1 MRIKMREHL
10 LNNSDDKVDLK
21 QCEGGITDI
30 EFMAQYWVLAHAHQL
45 DALTVYPDN
54 LRIFDAAASGSLIKQ
69 ETANELQKAYLALR
83 EQYHHLT
90 LADTKFADQTE
101 ELEVIRERV
110 TSQYNALFGKCG
122 TS

>member
-1 MRIKMREHL
+1 
-10 LNNSDDKVDLK
+10 
-21 QCEGGITDI
+21 
-30 EFMAQYWVLAHAHQL
+30 
-45 DALTVYPDN
+45 VYPDN
-54 LRIFDAAASGSLIKQ
+54 LRIFDAAASGNLIKQ